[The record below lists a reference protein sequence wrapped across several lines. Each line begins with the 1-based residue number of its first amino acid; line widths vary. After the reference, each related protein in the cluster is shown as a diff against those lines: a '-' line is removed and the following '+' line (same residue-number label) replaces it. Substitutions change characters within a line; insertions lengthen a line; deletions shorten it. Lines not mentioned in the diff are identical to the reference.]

1 MWGHSSHP
9 TSALFCAHW
18 WHEPGLS
25 LKLEI
30 PGAGI
35 QAVVDDGSSDVE
47 KCARQENCL
56 GSALEFFHCSSNTSA
71 CQKATPSW
79 PGTCIL
85 LPNPPPF
92 PSPLYLTNRNAF
104 VLTQDRLLLSVS
116 PDSAPVG
123 HSRAHS
129 LTPLYC
135 SLHTALTNPLVLPSC
150 LLPRAV
156 LQYPSQSR

>member
-1 MWGHSSHP
+1 MTAAQMWKNVLGRRTAWALLWSFFIALQTLQPAKTLLLAGLEPASS
-9 TSALFCAHW
+9 
-18 WHEPGLS
+18 S
-25 LKLEI
+25 L
-30 PGAGI
+30 
-35 QAVVDDGSSDVE
+35 
-47 KCARQENCL
+47 
-56 GSALEFFHCSSNTSA
+56 
-71 CQKATPSW
+71 
-79 PGTCIL
+79 IL
-85 LPNPPPF
+85 L